1 MILGKVFKIIEI
13 DQTDETEEMP
23 VEVSLSS
30 ADLTHYMINQNISLY
45 KIKFTGLLGFWGFGE
60 IGRAHV

>member
-45 KIKFTGLLGFWGFGE
+45 KI
-60 IGRAHV
+60 

>member
-13 DQTDETEEMP
+13 DQTGETEEMP

-30 ADLTHYMINQNISLY
+30 VDLTH
-45 KIKFTGLLGFWGFGE
+45 
-60 IGRAHV
+60 